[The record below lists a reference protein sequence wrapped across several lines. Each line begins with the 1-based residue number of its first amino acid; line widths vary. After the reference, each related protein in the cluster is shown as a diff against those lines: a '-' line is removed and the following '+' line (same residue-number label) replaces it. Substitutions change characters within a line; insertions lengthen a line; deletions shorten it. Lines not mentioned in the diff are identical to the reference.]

1 MPIPVNCP
9 CGTSRPYEM
18 CCGMYHNNPGT
29 APTAETLMRS
39 RYTAF
44 AIRNFEYIAATQ
56 KLKEAPDQTAADIED
71 SNDHTQWIKLEI
83 NSTED
88 GLEKDKTGVVAFSA
102 HFKEGK
108 HIGRLSERSIFKK
121 VKGQW
126 FYITGEHEVQ
136 KNTPLVNSAEMNI
149 GRNDPCLCGSG
160 KKYKKCCAVNH

>member
-1 MPIPVNCP
+1 MPIPEYCP
-9 CGTSRPYEM
+9 CGTGSPYEI

-29 APTAETLMRS
+29 APTAESLMRS

-44 AIRNFEYIAATQ
+44 AINNFDYIAATQ
-56 KLKEAPDQTAADIED
+56 KLKESPDQTAAEIQD
-71 SNDHTQWIKLEI
+71 SNQKTQWIKLEI
-83 NSTED
+83 NATEE

-126 FYITGEHEVQ
+126 FYISGEHEVQ
-136 KNTPLVNSAEMNI
+136 KNTPLVNSEAMKI

-160 KKYKKCCAVNH
+160 KKYKKCCAVN

>member
-1 MPIPVNCP
+1 
-9 CGTSRPYEM
+9 
-18 CCGMYHNNPGT
+18 MYHNNPGT

-44 AIRNFEYIAATQ
+44 AIGDFDYIAATQ
-56 KLKEAPDQTAADIED
+56 KIKEAPEQSATDIQD
-71 SNDHTQWIKLEI
+71 SNEHTKWIKLEI
-83 NSTED
+83 TETEE

-121 VKGQW
+121 TKGQW
-126 FYITGEHEVQ
+126 FYISGEHDVQ
-136 KNTPLVNSAEMNI
+136 KNTPLINSEEMKT

-160 KKYKKCCAVNH
+160 KKFKKCCAVT